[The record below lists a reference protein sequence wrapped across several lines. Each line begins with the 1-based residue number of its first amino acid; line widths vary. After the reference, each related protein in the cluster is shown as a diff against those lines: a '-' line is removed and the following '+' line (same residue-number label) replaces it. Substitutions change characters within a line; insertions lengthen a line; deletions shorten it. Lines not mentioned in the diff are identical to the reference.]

1 MNFTSLGFRC
11 QYNFVPSI
19 FLKGKPTIK
28 NIHESKEIQKLFQ
41 DLYKVTQQT
50 INIWIAL
57 VQSVEVSFF
66 SSIALLYLHVND

>member
-19 FLKGKPTIK
+19 FPKGKPTIK

-57 VQSVEVSFF
+57 VQ
-66 SSIALLYLHVND
+66 ICMLMIKLHTYNIYYN

>member
-19 FLKGKPTIK
+19 FPKGKPTIK

-50 INIWIAL
+50 INI
-57 VQSVEVSFF
+57 
-66 SSIALLYLHVND
+66 

>member
-28 NIHESKEIQKLFQ
+28 NIHESKDIQKLFQ

-50 INIWIAL
+50 INILYLYKASRL
-57 VQSVEVSFF
+57 FFF
-66 SSIALLYLHVND
+66 SSIALLNLHVND